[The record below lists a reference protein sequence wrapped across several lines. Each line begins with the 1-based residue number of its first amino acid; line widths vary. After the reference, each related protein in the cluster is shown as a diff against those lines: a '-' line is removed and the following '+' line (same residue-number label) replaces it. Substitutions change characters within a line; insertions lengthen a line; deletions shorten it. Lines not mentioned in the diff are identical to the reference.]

1 MVSANKF
8 HGSFNTIDDSYTQAC
23 AADKAKNLNL
33 IVLNLISSVNKTNC
47 LVQHETF
54 GRKCRLNESVFNRNQ
69 KWNHGKFWCDCKE
82 LNSWS
87 SSKDYYMRSPSMYD
101 CQWNKAM

>member
-33 IVLNLISSVNKTNC
+33 IVLNLISTVNKTNC
-47 LVQHETF
+47 LV
-54 GRKCRLNESVFNRNQ
+54 
-69 KWNHGKFWCDCKE
+69 
-82 LNSWS
+82 
-87 SSKDYYMRSPSMYD
+87 
-101 CQWNKAM
+101 